1 MESRSVAMDFKL
13 VVEQTSDI
21 KDGYCSG
28 LQALGHNADLVSV
41 VEPRNLEGSVDIDL
55 CTKSLY
61 PEEARWDYAVAYD
74 SKVYYIEI
82 HPANTSDVNQVIK
95 KADWLRQWLKNKAPL
110 LLSLPSNKN
119 LYWVPTGKYNILP
132 ASSHSR
138 RLAQKG
144 VQIVSRCK
152 LPL

>member
-1 MESRSVAMDFKL
+1 MATDFKL

-28 LQALGHNADLVSV
+28 LKALGHNADLVSV
-41 VEPRNLEGSVDIDL
+41 VEPRYLEGSVDIDL

-61 PEEARWDYAVAYD
+61 PEEARWDYVVAYD

-82 HPANTSDVNQVIK
+82 HPANTSDVSQVIK

-144 VQIVSRCK
+144 IQIVSRCR